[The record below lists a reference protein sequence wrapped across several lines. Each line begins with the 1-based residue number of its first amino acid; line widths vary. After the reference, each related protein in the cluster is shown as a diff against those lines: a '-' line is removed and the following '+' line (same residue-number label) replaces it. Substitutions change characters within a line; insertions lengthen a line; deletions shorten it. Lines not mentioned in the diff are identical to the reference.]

1 MSQPRDP
8 KIPDLV
14 SIQEAAAI
22 LGISKQAVH
31 KRIDRG
37 QLVGAPVG
45 STYVLRRAVVEAARS
60 ATPAE

>member
-1 MSQPRDP
+1 MTTAPRDP

-14 SIQEAAAI
+14 TATEAAAI

-45 STYVLRRAVVEAARS
+45 NTYVLRRVVVEAA
-60 ATPAE
+60 AQGPAE